1 MPPPV
6 PSPPV
11 PPGDDSRLDGERWT
25 GWRTRLGAVQ
35 GWIGDLGRGA
45 WALVAL
51 NARKSLFRWRPGL
64 MPCPCQN
71 PSDSGRANQ
80 TACEPVASW
89 HRPERFRRVCPLLRR
104 QPDGAW
110 KCSVNAAQVR
120 PFWGRAAAYGGSGA
134 LAVWIAA
141 TLAVFVFLRSVGY
154 PVRFRSVAWPGGW
167 PQIREARARYFFA
180 LAERDLRENN
190 PVGASMALSQSY
202 DLDPRNYAAGRILAQ
217 LWQPGGAE
225 ILNRLYRQLMADHPQ
240 LRAATAQAWFQALL
254 QHGDFATIATLAQE
268 QLAAQPAQAGPWLNA
283 LLVATRRTGDP
294 SALRR
299 ALPAPP
305 PLPPYVAQVCRL
317 ELDLRAAGPTGARDL
332 LARAAAAPAAPFL
345 EYYVIDRQIHAGL
358 TDDAL
363 WQLDHA
369 GRLLAPRDR
378 ATLALE
384 VSASLGWRV
393 ILAGQVRQLLA
404 GGVSAPLVEMLS
416 AHLIRHPDAAVLA
429 EVCAAVDLHPLPAD
443 ADGVRAA
450 ASLFCAAGANGD
462 AERTRALAQTLRR
475 LTGSRLAVL
484 DEVGAW
490 LLGEPAAMP
499 AERYLPA
506 LPELPPEVD
515 FALFDFSD
523 RRRRLTNPARP
534 TTNPIMIAP

>member
-1 MPPPV
+1 MPTPV
-6 PSPPV
+6 SPPPV
-11 PPGDDSRLDGERWT
+11 PPGDDRSLDGERWT
-25 GWRTRLGAVQ
+25 GWRSRLEAVQ
-35 GWIGDLGRGA
+35 GWFSDLGRGA

-51 NARKSLFRWRPGL
+51 NTRKALFRWRPGVL
-64 MPCPCQN
+64 PCPCQN

-80 TACEPVASW
+80 TACDPVASW
-89 HRPERFRRVCPLLRR
+89 HRPQRFRRVCPLLCQ

-110 KCSVNAAQVR
+110 KCSVDAAQVR
-120 PFWGRAAAYGGSGA
+120 PFWGRAAAWGGGGA

-154 PVRFRSVAWPGGW
+154 PVRYRSVAWPGGW

-190 PVGASMALSQSY
+190 AVGASMALSQSY

-217 LWQPGGAE
+217 LWQPGGTE

-240 LRAATAQAWFQALL
+240 LRAPTAQAWFQALL
-254 QHGDFATIATLAQE
+254 QHGDFATIGTLAQE
-268 QLAAQPAQAGPWLNA
+268 ELAAEPAEAGPWLNA
-283 LLVATRRTGDP
+283 LLVASRRTGDP
-294 SALRR
+294 SALQR
-299 ALPAPP
+299 ALAAPP
-305 PLPPYVAQVCRL
+305 PQPAFVAQVCRL
-317 ELDLRAAGPTGARDL
+317 ELELRAADPAGARAR
-332 LARAAAAPAAPFL
+332 LARAAAAAEAPFL
-345 EYYVIDRQIHAGL
+345 EYYVIDQQIHAGW

-378 ATLALE
+378 ATLSLE

-393 ILAGQVRQLLA
+393 ILAGQVRELLA
-404 GGVSAPLVEMLS
+404 GGVSAPLVEMLG

-429 EVCAAVDLHPLPAD
+429 EVCAAVDRHPLPAD
-443 ADGVRAA
+443 ADGVRAV

-462 AERTRALAQTLRR
+462 AARTKNLAQTLRR

-490 LLGEPAAMP
+490 LLGESAAMP

-506 LPELPPEVD
+506 LPELPAEVD

-523 RRRRLTNPARP
+523 RRRRLTNPASP